1 MVEDSELSSEHRRSF
16 MQTVALPSGGVSLS
30 GLVSGGVDSDANNA
44 GVTDGQPID
53 LGQFE
58 NGRNEWK
65 TDGGNTLI
73 R

>member
-1 MVEDSELSSEHRRSF
+1 
-16 MQTVALPSGGVSLS
+16 MQTVALPSSGVSLS

-58 NGRNEWK
+58 NGRDEWK
-65 TDGGNTLI
+65 TDGGNSLI

>member
-16 MQTVALPSGGVSLS
+16 MQTVSLAGGGVSLS
-30 GLVSGGVDSDANNA
+30 GLVSGGIDSDANNA
-44 GVTDGQPID
+44 GVTDGRPID

-58 NGRNEWK
+58 NGRDGWK
-65 TDGGNTLI
+65 TDGGNSLT